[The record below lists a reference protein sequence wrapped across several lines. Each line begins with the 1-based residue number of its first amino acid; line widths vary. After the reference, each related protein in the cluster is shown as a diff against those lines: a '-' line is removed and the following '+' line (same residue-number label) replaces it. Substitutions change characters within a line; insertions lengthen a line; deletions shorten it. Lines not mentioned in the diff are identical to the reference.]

1 MDISNVI
8 IKPLISEKVTELL
21 EGSNRVAFMVHPDA
35 NKVQIKQAVEKFFD
49 VKVEGVNVVCKRP
62 SDRRRQGRVVGRKSG
77 WKKAY
82 VKLAAGEKIDFFE
95 GV

>member
-1 MDISNVI
+1 MDISYVI

-21 EGSNRVAFMVHPDA
+21 EGSNRVAFRVHPDA